1 MPTNT
6 IVFDSLADA
15 VDPAD
20 DQTIVA
26 DGPLGTSFSTGT
38 SASTLGSVTLGVF
51 DKTPTD
57 GGTLTFQLLSNASGN
72 VPGTV
77 LETLGTVADS
87 KLGSTDSSTY
97 TLSGFNA
104 YQLAADT
111 RYWIEVTGSTGSKA
125 LLAYSDTDSG
135 TGVSTENYFLDGQ
148 SGSNNISGANIA
160 EVVVN
165 AASTAPTSTVFDSL
179 ADAVDTADDQ
189 AIVADGPLGTSFST
203 GTSASTLGSV
213 TLGVFDKTP
222 TDGGTLTFQLLSNAS
237 GNVPG
242 TVLETLGTVADSKLG
257 STDSSTYTLSGFNAY
272 QLAANTRYW
281 IEVTGSTGS
290 KALLAY
296 SDNDSGTGVS
306 TEYFFAD
313 GQTGGNNTSGA
324 NIAEVVVNAACY
336 CRGTLILTTRGEV
349 AVENLCVGMLVP
361 TFSDGKAG
369 EPKPIR
375 WIGRRSYVG
384 RFLATNP
391 ALRPTRFRAGS
402 LGGGLPRRDLLVS
415 PEHAMFLDG
424 LLIPAR
430 HLVNGTTVT
439 VERGLDRVDYFHV
452 ELDSHEILLAEGAP
466 AESYADDDDS
476 HRFHNA
482 AERPARSGR
491 VELCAPRIESG
502 TELEAVRVRLGTA
515 SVAA

>member
-1 MPTNT
+1 MPANT
-6 IVFDSLADA
+6 TVFDSLADA
-15 VDPAD
+15 VDTAD
-20 DQTIVA
+20 DQAIVA

-38 SASTLGSVTLGVF
+38 SASSLGSVTLGVF

-77 LETLGTVADS
+77 LEA
-87 KLGSTDSSTY
+87 
-97 TLSGFNA
+97 
-104 YQLAADT
+104 
-111 RYWIEVTGSTGSKA
+111 
-125 LLAYSDTDSG
+125 
-135 TGVSTENYFLDGQ
+135 
-148 SGSNNISGANIA
+148 
-160 EVVVN
+160 
-165 AASTAPTSTVFDSL
+165 
-179 ADAVDTADDQ
+179 
-189 AIVADGPLGTSFST
+189 
-203 GTSASTLGSV
+203 
-213 TLGVFDKTP
+213 
-222 TDGGTLTFQLLSNAS
+222 
-237 GNVPG
+237 
-242 TVLETLGTVADSKLG
+242 LGTVADSKLG

-296 SDNDSGTGVS
+296 SDNDSGTGVGTEYLFANGQS
-306 TEYFFAD
+306 GSNSTFGANIAEVTVAPPAPGAVVFNSLADAVDPADDQAIVADGPLGTSFSTGTSAATLGSITLGVFDKTPTDGGTLTFQLLSNASGNVPGTVLESLGTVADSTLGSKDSSTYTLSGFNAYQLAANTRYWIEVTGSSGSKALLAYSDNDSGTGVGTEYFFSD
-313 GQTGGNNTSGA
+313 GHSGSNNTSGA

-336 CRGTLILTTRGEV
+336 CHGTLILTTRGEV
-349 AVENLCVGMLVP
+349 AVENLCAGMLVP

-369 EPKPIR
+369 EHKPIR

-452 ELDSHEILLAEGAP
+452 ELDSHEIVLAEGAP

-482 AERPARSGR
+482 AERPARSRR

-502 TELEAVRVRLGTA
+502 SELEAVRVRLGTA